1 LRDRYV
7 IKLQLII

>member
-1 LRDRYV
+1 MLV